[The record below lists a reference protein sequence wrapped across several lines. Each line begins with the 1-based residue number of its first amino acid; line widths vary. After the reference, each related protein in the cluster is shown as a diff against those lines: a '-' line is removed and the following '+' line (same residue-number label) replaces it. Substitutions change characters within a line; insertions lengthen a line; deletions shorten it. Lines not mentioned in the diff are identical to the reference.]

1 MNTNKLKKYRLME
14 AVALFYFVIIT
25 LVFLVAAGMCSVYLV
40 MGLRQ
45 IALGKTENSGI
56 KKKAGLRTF
65 IISSSLLLGIII
77 FYVVLVF

>member
-1 MNTNKLKKYRLME
+1 ME

-25 LVFLVAAGMCSVYLV
+25 LGFLVAAGICTAYVV

-56 KKKAGLRTF
+56 KKKAGIRTF
-65 IISSSLLLGIII
+65 IVSSSLLLVIIV
-77 FYVVLVF
+77 FYVVIVF